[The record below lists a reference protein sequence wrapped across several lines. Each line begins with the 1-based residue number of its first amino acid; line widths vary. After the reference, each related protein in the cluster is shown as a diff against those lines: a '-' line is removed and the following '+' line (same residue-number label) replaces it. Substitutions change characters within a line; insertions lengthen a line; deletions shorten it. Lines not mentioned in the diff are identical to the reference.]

1 LKPIGSYHKEDIS
14 HLQTLHDEAVVV
26 RGQVVVVHQVVVGV
40 VVDMVMTVTIAS
52 SLVLTMVVRKIRLPV
67 KSVEKLDSRYWT
79 VGIGLMSHTHLT
91 TTIPRELLLLQ
102 TIMELIQIGTPILP
116 QQITL
121 QGNWTS

>member
-1 LKPIGSYHKEDIS
+1 
-14 HLQTLHDEAVVV
+14 VVV

-40 VVDMVMTVTIAS
+40 VVDMVMTVTTAS